1 MIPLTHCKNQKIF
14 VLGLGLSGDSA
25 IRALEAGGADVSAW
39 DDNDRVRK
47 NYFRQGKNIINP
59 EEISV
64 EDLDILF
71 LSPGIDTKKSPQK
84 KFINE
89 FRRKKK
95 SIICDIQL
103 FVDEI
108 RHRKRNDKII
118 MLTGTNGKSTTSMMI
133 YHILDK
139 LGRKVQVGGNIG
151 TRSVLDFDLSDQDI
165 TFIIELSSYQ
175 IELSPNLKP
184 NIGIL
189 LNISPDHLDRHGNMD
204 NYIDIKFDIFK
215 HQNENDISIIGL
227 DEDLVSFEIEKRN
240 FESNLILYKNNLLEE
255 MIIAELYSNGEV
267 SKYDISK
274 FLASNKITYPSN
286 ITACVACMHAM
297 KIEFNSYCMY
307 FHSFRGLRHRT
318 ELINKYKNIQYI
330 NDSKATNAD
339 ATKQALTSY
348 NNIYWILGGIEK
360 YGGISQI
367 TQYFS
372 KIKKAYLIGESA
384 DSLSKTL
391 LNSKIEYENC
401 VTLRNAIN
409 RSTMDA
415 EKSKSSV
422 TILFS
427 PACAS
432 FDQYKNFEERGL
444 EFTTIVGG
452 VVRARNE
459 IQQIN

>member
-215 HQNENDISIIGL
+215 HQNEDDISIIGL

-318 ELINKYKNIQYI
+318 ELIYEYKNIQYI

-444 EFTTIVGG
+444 EFTTIVGE